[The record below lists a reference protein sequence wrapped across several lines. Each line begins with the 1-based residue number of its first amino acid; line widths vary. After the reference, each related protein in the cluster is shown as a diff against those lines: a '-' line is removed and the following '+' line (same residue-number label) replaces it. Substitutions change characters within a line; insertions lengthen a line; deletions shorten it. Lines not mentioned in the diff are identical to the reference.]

1 MPKAPRLLLAAGGT
15 GGHLFPGVAVAEGAQ
30 RTAEAAVL
38 FVGTTGG
45 MEKDIIP
52 PLGFSLRFIP
62 AEQLHG
68 RTWWGKI
75 RALGVAGYGVGSA
88 WRIIREFAPDVIF
101 SIGGYASAPTV
112 LAGWLQRIPCVL
124 LEPNAIPGLANRF
137 LSWFAARVCLGFET
151 ATRFFPPHK
160 VVHTG
165 NPVRRALR
173 APLQPATPNKPF
185 TILVF
190 GGSAGAHRLNQ
201 IVPQALARLQK
212 IGTRGWGLGV
222 GEGRS
227 PLSPN
232 PQSLVPNFQ
241 IIHQTGLAE
250 YAAVTAYYAEVGI
263 VARLVP
269 FIDAMQEVYAEAD
282 LVICR
287 AGAITIAELTLLGKP
302 AILIPYPYAADDH
315 QRANAEALV
324 QAGAAVMLLDHTLSP
339 ELLEQ
344 TIARLVQQSDTL
356 GTMARAAAALGRPDA
371 TAAILQTCFAC
382 TSYASSSGQE
392 VPCQER

>member
-1 MPKAPRLLLAAGGT
+1 MPRAPRLLLAAGGT
-15 GGHLFPGVAVAEGAQ
+15 GGHLFPGVAVAEFAQ
-30 RTAEAAVL
+30 RQAGATVL
-38 FVGTTGG
+38 FVGTSGG
-45 MEKDIIP
+45 MEKDVIP

-62 AEQLHG
+62 AEQLRG
-68 RTWWGKI
+68 RTRWGQI
-75 RALGVAGYGVGSA
+75 RAIGVAGYGVGAA

-151 ATRFFPPHK
+151 AARFFPAHK

-165 NPVRRALR
+165 NPVRAALR
-173 APLQPATPNKPF
+173 PTRQPAATHKPF

-190 GGSAGAHRLNQ
+190 GGSAGAHRLNH
-201 IVPQALARLQK
+201 IVPQALARLHQQRS
-212 IGTRGWGLGV
+212 GHRGADPTP
-222 GEGRS
+222 
-227 PLSPN
+227 PLR
-232 PQSLVPNFQ
+232 
-241 IIHQTGLAE
+241 IIHQTGQAE
-250 YAAVTAYYAEVGI
+250 YAAVSAAYASAGLA
-263 VARLVP
+263 ARVVP

-287 AGAITIAELTLLGKP
+287 AGAMTAAELALLGKP

-324 QAGAAVMLLDHTLSP
+324 QAGAAVMLLDHRLSA

-344 TIARLVQQSDTL
+344 TLARLVQHTDTL
-356 GTMARAAAALGRPDA
+356 GSMARAAAALGRPDA
-371 TAAILQTCFAC
+371 TAAVVRTCFAC
-382 TSYASSSGQE
+382 TPYASSSGQE

>member
-1 MPKAPRLLLAAGGT
+1 MPRAPRLLLAAGGT

-30 RTAEAAVL
+30 RTADAAVL
-38 FVGTTGG
+38 FVGTSGG
-45 MEKDIIP
+45 MEKDVIP
-52 PLGFSLRFIP
+52 QLGFSLRFIP
-62 AEQLHG
+62 AEQLRG

-75 RALGVAGYGVGSA
+75 RAIGVAGYGVGSA

-124 LEPNAIPGLANRF
+124 LEPNAIPGLTNRF
-137 LSWFAARVCLGFET
+137 LSRFAARVCLGFET
-151 ATRFFPPHK
+151 ASRFFPPHK

-165 NPVRRALR
+165 NPVRHALQ
-173 APLQPATPNKPF
+173 PTLQPAPTDKPL

-190 GGSAGAHRLNQ
+190 GGSAGAHRLNH
-201 IVPQALARLQK
+201 IVPQALALLHKR
-212 IGTRGWGLGV
+212 RS
-222 GEGRS
+222 GRKSSS
-227 PLSPN
+227 PA
-232 PQSLVPNFQ
+232 QTIR
-241 IIHQTGLAE
+241 IIHQTGQAE
-250 YAAVTAYYAEVGI
+250 YAAVTASYAAVGI
-263 VARLVP
+263 MARVVP

-287 AGAITIAELTLLGKP
+287 AGAMTTAELTLLGKP

-339 ELLEQ
+339 ELLER
-344 TIARLVQQSDTL
+344 TIARLVQQSGTL
-356 GTMARAAAALGRPDA
+356 GAMARAAAALGRPDA
-371 TAAILQTCFAC
+371 TAAVVQTCFAC
-382 TSYASSSGQE
+382 TSDGSSSGQE

>member
-1 MPKAPRLLLAAGGT
+1 MPRAPRLLLAAGGT

-30 RTAEAAVL
+30 RTADAAVL
-38 FVGTTGG
+38 FVGTSGG
-45 MEKDIIP
+45 MEKDVIP
-52 PLGFSLRFIP
+52 QLGFSLRFIP
-62 AEQLHG
+62 AEQLRG

-124 LEPNAIPGLANRF
+124 LEPNAIPGLTNRF
-137 LSWFAARVCLGFET
+137 LSRFAARVCLGFET
-151 ATRFFPPHK
+151 ASRFFPPHK

-165 NPVRRALR
+165 NPVRHALQ
-173 APLQPATPNKPF
+173 PTLQPAPTDKPL

-190 GGSAGAHRLNQ
+190 GGSAGAHRLNH
-201 IVPQALARLQK
+201 IVPQALALLHKR
-212 IGTRGWGLGV
+212 RS
-222 GEGRS
+222 GRKSSS
-227 PLSPN
+227 PA
-232 PQSLVPNFQ
+232 QTIR
-241 IIHQTGLAE
+241 IIHQTGQAE
-250 YAAVTAYYAEVGI
+250 YAAVTASYAAVGI
-263 VARLVP
+263 MARVVP

-287 AGAITIAELTLLGKP
+287 AGAMTTAELTLLGKP

-324 QAGAAVMLLDHTLSP
+324 QAGAAVMLLEHTLSP
-339 ELLEQ
+339 ELLER
-344 TIARLVQQSDTL
+344 TIARLVQQSGTL
-356 GTMARAAAALGRPDA
+356 GAMARAAAALGRPDA
-371 TAAILQTCFAC
+371 TAAVVQTCFAC
-382 TSYASSSGQE
+382 TSDGSSSGQE

>member
-1 MPKAPRLLLAAGGT
+1 MPRAPRLLLAAGGT

-30 RTAEAAVL
+30 RTADAAVL
-38 FVGTTGG
+38 FVGTSGG
-45 MEKDIIP
+45 MEKDVIP
-52 PLGFSLRFIP
+52 QLGFSLRFIP
-62 AEQLHG
+62 AEQLRG

-124 LEPNAIPGLANRF
+124 LEPNAIPGLTHRF
-137 LSWFAARVCLGFET
+137 LSRFAARVCLGFET
-151 ATRFFPPHK
+151 ASRFFPPHK

-165 NPVRRALR
+165 NPVRHALQ
-173 APLQPATPNKPF
+173 PTLQPAPTDKPL

-190 GGSAGAHRLNQ
+190 GGSAGAHRLNH
-201 IVPQALARLQK
+201 IVPQALALLHKR
-212 IGTRGWGLGV
+212 RS
-222 GEGRS
+222 GRKSSS
-227 PLSPN
+227 PA
-232 PQSLVPNFQ
+232 QTIQ
-241 IIHQTGLAE
+241 IIHQTGQAE
-250 YAAVTAYYAEVGI
+250 YAAVTASYAAVGI
-263 VARLVP
+263 MARVVP

-287 AGAITIAELTLLGKP
+287 AGAMTTAELTLLGKP

-324 QAGAAVMLLDHTLSP
+324 QAGAAVMLLEHTLSP
-339 ELLEQ
+339 ELLER
-344 TIARLVQQSDTL
+344 TIARLVQQSGTL
-356 GTMARAAAALGRPDA
+356 GAMARAAAALGRPDA
-371 TAAILQTCFAC
+371 TAAVVQTCFAC
-382 TSYASSSGQE
+382 TSDGSSSGQE

>member
-1 MPKAPRLLLAAGGT
+1 MPRAPRLLLAAGGT

-30 RTAEAAVL
+30 RTADAAVL
-38 FVGTTGG
+38 FVGTSGG
-45 MEKDIIP
+45 MEKDVIP
-52 PLGFSLRFIP
+52 QLGFSLRFIP
-62 AEQLHG
+62 AEQLRG

-124 LEPNAIPGLANRF
+124 LEPNAIPGLTNRF
-137 LSWFAARVCLGFET
+137 LSRFAARVCLGFET
-151 ATRFFPPHK
+151 ASRFFPPHK

-165 NPVRRALR
+165 NPVRHALQ
-173 APLQPATPNKPF
+173 PTLQPAPTDKPL

-190 GGSAGAHRLNQ
+190 GGSAGAHRLNH
-201 IVPQALARLQK
+201 IVPQALALLHKR
-212 IGTRGWGLGV
+212 RS
-222 GEGRS
+222 GRKSSS
-227 PLSPN
+227 PA
-232 PQSLVPNFQ
+232 QTIQ
-241 IIHQTGLAE
+241 IIHQTGQAE
-250 YAAVTAYYAEVGI
+250 YAAVIASYAAVGI
-263 VARLVP
+263 MARVVP
-269 FIDAMQEVYAEAD
+269 FIDAMQKVYAEAD

-287 AGAITIAELTLLGKP
+287 AGAMTTAELTLLGKP

-339 ELLEQ
+339 ELLER
-344 TIARLVQQSDTL
+344 TIARLVQQSGTL
-356 GTMARAAAALGRPDA
+356 GAMARAAAALGRPDA
-371 TAAILQTCFAC
+371 TAAVVQTCFAC
-382 TSYASSSGQE
+382 TSDGSSSGQE

>member
-1 MPKAPRLLLAAGGT
+1 MPRAPRLLLAAGGT

-30 RTAEAAVL
+30 RTADAAVL
-38 FVGTTGG
+38 FVGTSGG
-45 MEKDIIP
+45 MEKDVIP
-52 PLGFSLRFIP
+52 QLGFSLRFIP
-62 AEQLHG
+62 AEQLRG

-75 RALGVAGYGVGSA
+75 RAIGVAGYGVGSA

-124 LEPNAIPGLANRF
+124 LEPNAIPGLTNRF
-137 LSWFAARVCLGFET
+137 LSRFAARVCLGFET
-151 ATRFFPPHK
+151 ASRFFPPHK

-165 NPVRRALR
+165 NPVRHALQ
-173 APLQPATPNKPF
+173 PTLQPAPTDKPL

-190 GGSAGAHRLNQ
+190 GGSAGAHRLNH
-201 IVPQALARLQK
+201 IVPQALALLHKR
-212 IGTRGWGLGV
+212 RS
-222 GEGRS
+222 GRKGSS
-227 PLSPN
+227 PA
-232 PQSLVPNFQ
+232 QTIQ
-241 IIHQTGLAE
+241 IIHQTGQAE
-250 YAAVTAYYAEVGI
+250 YAAVTASYAAVGI
-263 VARLVP
+263 MARVVP

-287 AGAITIAELTLLGKP
+287 AGAMTTAELTLLGKP

-339 ELLEQ
+339 ELLER
-344 TIARLVQQSDTL
+344 TIARLVQQSGTL
-356 GTMARAAAALGRPDA
+356 GAMARAAAALGRPDA
-371 TAAILQTCFAC
+371 TAAVVQTCFAC
-382 TSYASSSGQE
+382 TSDGSSSGQE